1 MPARVFEQQ
10 NMLGVVHSSPHRS
23 QYPAGLRSKQIVVS
37 RKAGNQGCHGLR
49 DPLLVDMN
57 AGQCHAQ

>member
-1 MPARVFEQQ
+1 
-10 NMLGVVHSSPHRS
+10 MLGVVHSSPHRS